1 MEAGVIQGTTSY
13 VVSLWKDSNCLFL
26 FSLFLFIFSIFF
38 GGGEGGEWVTGGE
51 GGRQLGT
58 ASKSK
63 NKIYLVYLF
72 SLFGW
77 QTGRQ
82 LETIR

>member
-1 MEAGVIQGTTSY
+1 MSSVCEKIATVCFY
-13 VVSLWKDSNCLFL
+13 LVYFYLFL
-26 FSLFLFIFSIFF
+26 VFF
-38 GGGEGGEWVTGGE
+38 FWGGEWVTGGE

>member
-26 FSLFLFIFSIFF
+26 FSLFLVFF
-38 GGGEGGEWVTGGE
+38 GGAGGEEWVTGGE

-77 QTGRQ
+77 QVGRQ